1 MSMQTTLAKTEYLP
15 LKEVSRP
22 IPPVLDE
29 EKISKMIE
37 TLKAHEHKS
46 SESDESALPPPDVLV
61 IRRNGKTHYFAFGG
75 CHRFQ
80 AYDRL
85 NTDKILCRL
94 IPCTVD
100 QLKLYL
106 GSSAETLLE
115 RI

>member
-15 LKEVSRP
+15 LNEISRP

-29 EKISKMIE
+29 EKIAKMIE
-37 TLKAHEHKS
+37 TLKAREQS
-46 SESDESALPPPDVLV
+46 SDESAESALPPPDVLV
-61 IRRNGKTHYFAFGG
+61 IRKNGKTHYFAFGG

-85 NTDKILCRL
+85 KTEQVLCRL

-115 RI
+115 RV